1 MQIFKP
7 RKNEDHEENQKR
19 SLPSHSSRSSFLRG
33 LYQSLPFRFGVS
45 DLVDRFFKKRQYQF
59 CLLFVISSILLFSS
73 LHKGGLSGYDDAF
86 YAHYGKQMILSGDW
100 WSLRLNGY
108 HVFEFP
114 PMFPWLEALSM
125 KVFGVTDFAAKFPA
139 ALSGLL
145 TIALAYLIAKELFD
159 GFWGP
164 TLAMAVM
171 GSTQYFIKYAM
182 HSMTD
187 APFTFFF
194 TLSIYL
200 YLKGLKEP
208 GYFLLSG
215 VAIGAAILT
224 RSVLGLIPLGIIFLH
239 AIVTGKRALMLSKH
253 FIGAVALSVA
263 LPLVWY
269 GSQYSLYGRRFLD
282 EHFSFVASKILGRE
296 AVVRDDL
303 RQREVNLCRTIDGQD
318 FIVITPTDAASS
330 SSARGRF
337 SRGALGVVEYPKL
350 LLRHYWPWLPL
361 ALFGLGGQVKAL
373 VRSRDAAAALLVI
386 WVACALI
393 PFSFAE
399 AKALRYIMPIFPAF
413 AILVAAPLS
422 RWAASGRSALCVKLA
437 YLLALAAL
445 LLAALF
451 PKPRDRAED
460 MRSLAPIIDANSNPS
475 RRVIL
480 YTYGELHHNYMSQLV
495 WYANRY
501 CVHLTELNTVRDALG
516 SCPDLIAVVDKQA
529 FKQMSG
535 AQGVSVMALGESENF
550 VCVKATAQ

>member
-1 MQIFKP
+1 MP
-7 RKNEDHEENQKR
+7 DV
-19 SLPSHSSRSSFLRG
+19 L
-33 LYQSLPFRFGVS
+33 
-45 DLVDRFFKKRQYQF
+45 DLVHRFLEKRQYHF
-59 CLLFVISSILLFSS
+59 WLLFVISSLLLFSS

-145 TIALAYLIAKELFD
+145 TIVLAYLIAKELFD
-159 GFWGP
+159 GLWAP
-164 TLAMAVM
+164 TLAMAIM
-171 GSTQYFIKYAM
+171 GATQYFIKYAM

-215 VAIGAAILT
+215 AAVGAAILT

-239 AIVTGKRALMLSKH
+239 MFVTGKRALMLSKY
-253 FIGAVALSVA
+253 FIGAVALSMA
-263 LPLVWY
+263 LPAVWY
-269 GSQYSLYGRRFLD
+269 VSQYGLYGKRFLN
-282 EHFSFVASKILGRE
+282 EHFSFVASKIGGRE

-303 RQREVNLCRTIDGQD
+303 LQPEITLCRTIDGQD
-318 FIVITPTDAASS
+318 FAVRIPVDAASR
-330 SSARGRF
+330 SSAGRGFGRVV
-337 SRGALGVVEYPKL
+337 LGFVEYPKL

-361 ALFGLGGQVKAL
+361 ALIGLVGQVKAL
-373 VRSRDAAAALLVI
+373 VRSRDSSAALLVI
-386 WVACALI
+386 WVACVLI

-399 AKALRYIMPIFPAF
+399 AKVLRYIMPIFPAF
-413 AILVAAPLS
+413 AILAAAALS
-422 RWAASGRSALCVKLA
+422 RWAVSGRSAIYVKLA

-445 LLAALF
+445 LVAALF
-451 PKPRDRAED
+451 PQPRPRAED
-460 MRSLAPIIDANSNPS
+460 MRSLATIIDANSNPA

-480 YTYGELHHNYMSQLV
+480 YTYGELHHNYLSQLV
-495 WYANRY
+495 WYSSRY
-501 CVHLTELNTVRDALG
+501 GVHLTELNTVRDALS
-516 SCPDLIAVVDKQA
+516 SCPEMIAVVDKQA
-529 FKQMSG
+529 FERMSG
-535 AQGVSVMALGESENF
+535 EPGVSVKALGESENF
-550 VCVKATAQ
+550 VCIKAAAQSP

>member
-1 MQIFKP
+1 VGSQDINAKSQNLMSNSTSNNQQ
-7 RKNEDHEENQKR
+7 ENPETAKSQT
-19 SLPSHSSRSSFLRG
+19 PGCAPTPHSPLHFW
-33 LYQSLPFRFGVS
+33 
-45 DLVDRFFKKRQYQF
+45 
-59 CLLFVISSILLFSS
+59 LLFVISSLLLFSS

-145 TIALAYLIAKELFD
+145 TIVLAYWIAKELFD
-159 GFWGP
+159 GLWAP
-164 TLAMAVM
+164 TLAMAIM
-171 GSTQYFIKYAM
+171 GATQYFIKYAM

-215 VAIGAAILT
+215 AAVGAAILT

-239 AIVTGKRALMLSKH
+239 LIVTGKRALMLSKY
-253 FIGAVALSVA
+253 FIGAVALSIA
-263 LPLVWY
+263 LPALWY
-269 GSQYSLYGRRFLD
+269 VSQYGLYGKRFLN
-282 EHFSFVASKILGRE
+282 EHFSFVASKIGGRE

-303 RQREVNLCRTIDGQD
+303 LQPEITLCRTIDGRD
-318 FIVITPTDAASS
+318 FAVRIPVDAASR
-330 SSARGRF
+330 SSAGRGFGRVV
-337 SRGALGVVEYPKL
+337 LGFVEYPKL

-361 ALFGLGGQVKAL
+361 ALIGLVGQVKAL
-373 VRSRDAAAALLVI
+373 VRSRDSSAALLVI
-386 WVACALI
+386 WVACVLI

-399 AKALRYIMPIFPAF
+399 AKVLRYIMPIFPAF
-413 AILVAAPLS
+413 AILAAAALS
-422 RWAASGRSALCVKLA
+422 RWAASGRSAIYVKLA

-445 LLAALF
+445 LVAALF
-451 PKPRDRAED
+451 PQPKRRAED
-460 MRSLAPIIDANSNPS
+460 MQSLATIINANSNPA

-480 YTYGELHHNYMSQLV
+480 YTYGELHHNYLSQLV
-495 WYANRY
+495 WYSDRY
-501 CVHLTELNTVRDALG
+501 CVHLTELNTVRDALS
-516 SCPDLIAVVDKQA
+516 SCPEMIGVVDKQA
-529 FKQMSG
+529 FERMSG
-535 AQGVSVMALGESENF
+535 EPGVSVRPLGESENF
-550 VCVKATAQ
+550 VCIKATKQSP